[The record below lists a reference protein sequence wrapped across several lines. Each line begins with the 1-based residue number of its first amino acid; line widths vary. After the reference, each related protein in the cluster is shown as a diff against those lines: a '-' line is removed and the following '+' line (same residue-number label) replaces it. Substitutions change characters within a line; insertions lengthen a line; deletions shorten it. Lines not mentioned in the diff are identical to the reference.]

1 MGMLRYPSMTIEI
14 TAADVT
20 SAEEFLAAIVSD
32 RVPEGR
38 FTDGTALR
46 DLTIKALAVISASW
60 RKDTNVTRSLQ
71 SLLRVRDLAASGNDP
86 AVDDAA
92 DAILSNWFLSRA
104 PGMFSRGTIYVYV
117 SKKQDYPIPRFSQFF
132 YDRNLAFYLD
142 SDVDALIPASSVAP
156 IVGSNGNI
164 VGYSFPLNVVA
175 GKTGAA
181 YNVFPAQWAG
191 TGGFSPF
198 VTRVVSSSRFEGGQ
212 ARQTTVDYIDQAQN
226 ATAVRNL
233 INERSILATLSQR
246 YPAAQRVIA
255 LGMGDPE
262 MQRDRAVELAT
273 GINLHVGGHFDVYAD
288 LPVAPAS
295 FEGTLG
301 GVFMRPDGVINVFDD
316 PAVPD
321 WTATALEV
329 GDVIRVTAGMA
340 DVPRDYPIREIRES
354 ELYVSERHSFSE
366 AKTSVS
372 YYMYRPLYGAD
383 VQIYPPLGVNT
394 TGFTAPTV
402 QSANRLVLP
411 PMPHYD
417 ILDVMVL
424 NPDAGDPT
432 INDPDG
438 YVHFLTRINE
448 TPTISGTSPGSYP
461 FRIIGRSPENAQSA
475 RAFDELEL
483 PSQYNGKRVR
493 VNYQTLAG
501 FSPIDAFIRDRFQR
515 VLCANSQLKARHPIY
530 VSCRIPYA
538 LSPLATG
545 TVDELKLRQGVV
557 DLIMSFNSK
566 DVLDFS
572 DITTYVKNFSPNIG
586 TVYAFVIE
594 YDLLG
599 PDGNVYS
606 FETED
611 VVAMDPARL
620 VVPNSTT
627 QLEFTSMGVTDRTVR
642 YLTRLGRIGV
652 ERR

>member
-1 MGMLRYPSMTIEI
+1 MLRYPSMTIEI

-20 SAEEFLAAIVSD
+20 SAEEFLAAVVAD

-46 DLTIKALAVISASW
+46 DLTIKALAVISAAW

-92 DAILSNWFLSRA
+92 DAILSNWFLARA
-104 PGMFSRGTIYVYV
+104 PGMFARGAIQVYV
-117 SKKQDYPIPRFSQFF
+117 SKKQDYLIPRSSQFF
-132 YDRNLAFYLD
+132 YDRTLVFYLD
-142 SDVDALIPASSVAP
+142 SEVDLLVPASSVAP

-164 VGYSFPLNVVA
+164 ISYSFPLNMIA

-181 YNVFPAQWAG
+181 YNVFPAQWSG

-198 VTRVVSSSRFEGGQ
+198 VTRVVSSSRFDGGQ
-212 ARQTTVDYIDQAQN
+212 ARQSTVDYIDQAQN

-246 YPAAQRVIA
+246 YPSAQRVIA

-262 MQRDRAVELAT
+262 MQRDKAVELAS

-301 GVFMRPDGVINVFDD
+301 GVYMRPDGVINVFDD
-316 PAVPD
+316 TGVPD
-321 WTATALEV
+321 WTVTPLEV
-329 GDVIRVTAGMA
+329 GDVIRVTAGMS
-340 DVPRDYPIREIRES
+340 DVPRDYPIREIRAS
-354 ELYVSERHSFSE
+354 ELYVSEHHSFSE
-366 AKTSVS
+366 TKTAVS
-372 YYMYRPLYGAD
+372 YYVYRPLFGAD
-383 VQIYPPLGVNT
+383 VQLYPTLGVNT

-402 QSANRLVLP
+402 QTDNRLVLP

-417 ILDVMVL
+417 ILDVMVV

-438 YVHFLTRINE
+438 FVHFLTRVNV
-448 TPTISGTSPGSYP
+448 TPTVSGSNGSYP
-461 FRIIGRSPENAQSA
+461 FRVIGRAPENAQSA
-475 RAFDELEL
+475 LAFDELEL

-501 FSPIDAFIRDRFQR
+501 FSPIDAFLRDRYQR

-530 VSCRIPYA
+530 VSMRVPYA

-545 TVDELKLRQGVV
+545 AVDELKLRQGIVS
-557 DLIMSFNSK
+557 LISNFNSK

-572 DITTYVKNFSPNIG
+572 DITTYVKNFSANIG

-627 QLEFTSMGVTDRTVR
+627 LRQLTDLGVTDRTVR